1 MKTILELET
10 RGLRAVGLFVLVAV
24 LALGAPGALA
34 ETASS
39 RLLAIGDI
47 HGDYEALVAILQ
59 EAHIVDFEGNWV
71 AGDTVLGPDG
81 RPSGSRTPS
90 AENHGPSD
98 DSGGGG
104 PRSRVAGLWFCW
116 EITR

>member
-10 RGLRAVGLFVLVAV
+10 HGLRAVGLFVLVAV

-59 EAHIVDFEGNWV
+59 EAHIVDSEGNWV
-71 AGDTVLGPDG
+71 AGTPFW
-81 RPSGSRTPS
+81 SRRATFWIEDPKCGKS
-90 AENHGPSD
+90 
-98 DSGGGG
+98 
-104 PRSRVAGLWFCW
+104 WTF
-116 EITR
+116 